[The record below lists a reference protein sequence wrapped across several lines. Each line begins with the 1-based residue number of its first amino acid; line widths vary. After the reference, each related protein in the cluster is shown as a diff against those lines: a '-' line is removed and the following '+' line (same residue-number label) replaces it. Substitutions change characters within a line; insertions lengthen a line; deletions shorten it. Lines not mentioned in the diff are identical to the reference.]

1 MTTLAAMLGALPL
14 ILSSAPGS
22 ELRQPL
28 GMTII
33 GGLAVSQLL
42 TVYTTPVIYLFLDK
56 LRRHKRRASLGTAET
71 TELPA

>member
-1 MTTLAAMLGALPL
+1 MTTFAAMLGALPL
-14 ILSSAPGS
+14 ILSSGPGS

-28 GMTII
+28 GLTII

-56 LRRHKRRASLGTAET
+56 LRRRKRQGPFDAAGTT
-71 TELPA
+71 GLPA